1 MPPCRNKCGI
11 NLVRMPATAETGAS
25 SSLNFSVEM
34 LNSGVPGAAGCNEV
48 IYLLKDLTRHGP
60 DPSFLKC
67 MFAFNLECLKESRV
81 SVILFLSLFSFPGS
95 GLRKCPAGEMQI
107 S

>member
-1 MPPCRNKCGI
+1 MRLSDHPLFAAQVAPPCRNECGV
-11 NLVRMPATAETGAS
+11 NLVRMPATAETDAS

-60 DPSFLKC
+60 DPSFLKYVC
-67 MFAFNLECLKESRV
+67 F
-81 SVILFLSLFSFPGS
+81 
-95 GLRKCPAGEMQI
+95 
-107 S
+107 